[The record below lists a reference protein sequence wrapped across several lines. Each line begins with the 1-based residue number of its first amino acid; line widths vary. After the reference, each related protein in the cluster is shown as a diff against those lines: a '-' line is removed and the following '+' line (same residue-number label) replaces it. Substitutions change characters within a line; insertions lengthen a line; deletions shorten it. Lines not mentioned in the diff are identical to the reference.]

1 MFRLS
6 PRQTLFRSRYERFRW
21 KFSNFAAKQT
31 LTMEQKFGKNSIDI
45 KVLREFC
52 EREGKMV
59 EYRKGEQ
66 LEREGDPAR
75 WFGFVT
81 EGCFKYVTYGISDDK
96 EHITWFSFEGEF
108 AGDYPACL
116 DGGPALTTIEAMV
129 PTRIIRVSG
138 EQLEREGDPA
148 RWFGFVTEGCFKYV
162 THGISDDKEHI
173 TWFSFEGEFAGDYPA
188 CLDGRP
194 SQTTIKAM
202 MPSRMLRV
210 SGEQLVDFFRQDAE
224 KMELRS
230 VIAEHLLSQARACY
244 LDLHRA
250 TARERYELL
259 LQRCPGIVEY
269 LDLQDIASFLNVT
282 PKTISMIRK
291 DITFGKD

>member
-1 MFRLS
+1 
-6 PRQTLFRSRYERFRW
+6 
-21 KFSNFAAKQT
+21 
-31 LTMEQKFGKNSIDI
+31 MEQIFGKNSIDI
-45 KVLREFC
+45 EALREFC

-59 EYRKGEQ
+59 EYRKGDQ

-81 EGCFKYVTYGISDDK
+81 EGCFKYVTYGISDDR

-108 AGDYPACL
+108 ASDYPN
-116 DGGPALTTIEAMV
+116 
-129 PTRIIRVSG
+129 
-138 EQLEREGDPA
+138 
-148 RWFGFVTEGCFKYV
+148 
-162 THGISDDKEHI
+162 
-173 TWFSFEGEFAGDYPA
+173 

-194 SQTTIKAM
+194 SQTTIEAM

-230 VIAEHLLSQARACY
+230 IIAEHILFQFRSRY
-244 LDLHRA
+244 IDLHCA
-250 TARERYELL
+250 TARERYERL
-259 LQRCPGIVEY
+259 LQRCPGIVEH